1 MPSYVVTSYFGQFV
15 DHWQSLIAGVFALFA
30 AIAAVLLAIWN
41 ERRKA
46 KREFASL
53 RRSLG
58 VEVRQYTWNA
68 CRAHVQLKA
77 LLLQPVSPIPAIF
90 VEDKSKLPPPQIY
103 PNAVMR
109 IGEFGDCAANIVLF
123 YNRIGVTRE
132 AAERLLRLQ
141 SKDNLPPGEVAWAV
155 EGLIR
160 ISEVG
165 IEILP
170 HLKTGIATEDGPDA
184 DVTKRVQSELGDW
197 TPRRAEFG
205 VS

>member
-1 MPSYVVTSYFGQFV
+1 MPSYAVTSFFWQFV
-15 DHWQSLIAGVFALFA
+15 DHWQSLIAGVLALVA

-46 KREFASL
+46 KRELASL
-53 RRSLG
+53 RRALG

-77 LLLQPVSPIPAIF
+77 LIVEHLSPIPAIF
-90 VEDKSKLPPPQIY
+90 VEDKAKLPPPQIY
-103 PNAVMR
+103 PNAVVN
-109 IGEFGDCAANIVLF
+109 IGELGDCAANIVLF
-123 YNRIGVTRE
+123 YNRIGTTRE
-132 AAERLLRLQ
+132 AAERLLRLRL
-141 SKDNLPPGEVAWAV
+141 KDDLPPGEVAWAV

-170 HLKTGIATEDGPDA
+170 QLKTGIATEDGPDA
-184 DVTKRVQSELGDW
+184 EVINRVQSELEDW
-197 TPRRAEFG
+197 TPRRAAFG